1 MKVNGGE
8 GSKWLALE
16 PLAYTNEDE
25 LQDILNTGSA
35 ELIPSDPSLDEPH
48 VVYAREVP
56 TDSGPI
62 DLIGIG
68 SSGSVTIMECKL
80 ARNHQIKREVVGQV
94 LDYAASLWETDI
106 AGLSAAFKAKAGSDP
121 FEAIRAKFGEDA
133 GSFDEEACRTEV
145 ARRLR
150 EGDFRLLVAVDTIDP
165 ELRRIIQYVNSRG
178 GGEQGVRLVALEF
191 PRFQQGEIQLLIP
204 EAYGDELARKPP
216 PGGRTTFNY
225 VLEDYFAAL
234 PGGSPFKPIVER
246 LLDWGAGQ
254 GLTIRMGH
262 GQTPAPQWR
271 LSALG
276 VDHQLFGVDTGGRLW
291 LNLGNLRS
299 RLRTVDDSVVPA
311 LIAQLNAIPGINV
324 PLDSSGPSVPLL
336 ALEQAGALADFT
348 GAWDRVIDA
357 ARAAELR
364 RQVDG

>member
-8 GSKWLALE
+8 GGKWLALE

-35 ELIPSDPSLDEPH
+35 ELIPSDPSLEEPH
-48 VVYAREVP
+48 IVYAREVP

-133 GSFDEEACRTEV
+133 GSFDEEACRSEV

-150 EGDFRLLVAVDTIDP
+150 EGDFRLLVAVDRIDP

-178 GGEQGVRLVALEF
+178 GGDQGVRLVALEF
-191 PRFQQGEIQLLIP
+191 PRFQQGDIQLLIP
-204 EAYGDELARKPP
+204 EAYGDELTRKPP
-216 PGGRTTFNY
+216 PGGRVTFNY
-225 VLEDYFAAL
+225 VLDDYFAAL
-234 PGGSPFKPIVER
+234 PASSPFEPIVQR
-246 LLDWGAGQ
+246 LLDWGTAR
-254 GLTIRMGH
+254 GLTIQMGH

-271 LSALG
+271 MSVLG
-276 VDHQLFGVDTGGRLW
+276 LEQSLFAVDIGGKLW
-291 LNLGNLRS
+291 LSLGNLRG
-299 RLRTVDDSVVPA
+299 RLRTVDESVVPT
-311 LIAQLNAIPGINV
+311 LIGQINSIPGIKV
-324 PLDSSGPSVPLL
+324 PLDSSGPAVPLL
-336 ALEQAGALADFT
+336 ALEPDAAIEGFT
-348 GAWDRVIDA
+348 AAWDRAIDA
-357 ARAAELR
+357 VRAAETR
-364 RQVDG
+364 E